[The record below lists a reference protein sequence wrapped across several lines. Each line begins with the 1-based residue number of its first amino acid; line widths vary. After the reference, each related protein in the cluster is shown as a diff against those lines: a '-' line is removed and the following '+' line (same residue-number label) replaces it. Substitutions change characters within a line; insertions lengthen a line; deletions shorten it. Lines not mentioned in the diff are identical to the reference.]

1 MIISPYDPTSEV
13 GDNSKTYSARKLICK
28 LLAL

>member
-13 GDNSKTYSARKLICK
+13 DNSKTYSARKLICK